1 MGEGASTTIDVKGV
15 VFDMDGTLLNTLPD
29 LTALTNAVLSDL
41 GYPTHTEEAIRGFI
55 GDGVRALMMRAM
67 PDSASDDEKEAALAE
82 WKSRYQEFGRRK
94 TVPYPNIIEMLEG
107 LKSKGVKLGVLS
119 NKFDAAVKDLAGFY
133 FPATFDVAKGE
144 SPTCPRKPDPT
155 GLLASIQEIGLN
167 PSQVAYI
174 GDSAGDMKTAK
185 AAGAMAIGVSWGY
198 QTVDRLVSAGADMVI
213 DDPLAIL
220 DLA

>member
-1 MGEGASTTIDVKGV
+1 MGEGASTTTDVKGV

-174 GDSAGDMKTAK
+174 GDSAGDMKSAK

>member
-1 MGEGASTTIDVKGV
+1 MGEGASTTTDVKGV

-29 LTALTNAVLSDL
+29 LTALTNTVLSDF
-41 GYPTHTEEAIRGFI
+41 GYQTHTEEAIRGFI

-167 PSQVAYI
+167 PSQVAYV
-174 GDSAGDMKTAK
+174 GDSAGDIKTAK
-185 AAGAMAIGVSWGY
+185 AAGVMAIGVSWGY
-198 QTVDRLVSAGADMVI
+198 QSVDRLVSAGADMVI

>member
-1 MGEGASTTIDVKGV
+1 MGEGASTTTDVKGV

>member
-1 MGEGASTTIDVKGV
+1 MGEGASTTTDVKGV

-41 GYPTHTEEAIRGFI
+41 GYPTHTEEAIRGSI

-220 DLA
+220 DLT

>member
-1 MGEGASTTIDVKGV
+1 MGEGTSTTTDVNGV

-220 DLA
+220 DLT

>member
-1 MGEGASTTIDVKGV
+1 MGEGASTTIDVKGA

-82 WKSRYQEFGRRK
+82 WKSRYQEFGRKK

>member
-1 MGEGASTTIDVKGV
+1 MGEGASTTTDVKGV

-29 LTALTNAVLSDL
+29 LTALTNTVLSDF

-107 LKSKGVKLGVLS
+107 LKLKGVKLGVLS

-167 PSQVAYI
+167 PSQVAYV
-174 GDSAGDMKTAK
+174 GDSAGDIKTAK

-198 QTVDRLVSAGADMVI
+198 QSVDRLVSAGADMVI

>member
-1 MGEGASTTIDVKGV
+1 MGEGASTTTDVKGV

-29 LTALTNAVLSDL
+29 LTALTNVVLSDL

>member
-1 MGEGASTTIDVKGV
+1 MGEGTSTTTDVKGV

-29 LTALTNAVLSDL
+29 LTALTNAVLSDF

-67 PDSASDDEKEAALAE
+67 PDSASDNEKEAALVE
-82 WKSRYQEFGRRK
+82 WKSRYPEFGRRK

-133 FPATFDVAKGE
+133 FPAIFDVAKGE
-144 SPTCPRKPDPT
+144 SPTCPKKPDPM

-185 AAGAMAIGVSWGY
+185 AAGTMAIGVSWGY
-198 QTVDRLVSAGADMVI
+198 QTVDRLVSAGADMVV

>member
-1 MGEGASTTIDVKGV
+1 MGEGASTTTDVKGV

-41 GYPTHTEEAIRGFI
+41 GYPTHTEEAIRGFV

>member
-1 MGEGASTTIDVKGV
+1 MGEGASTATDVKGV

-29 LTALTNAVLSDL
+29 LTALTNAVLSDF

-55 GDGVRALMMRAM
+55 GDGVRVLMMRAM
-67 PDSASDDEKEAALAE
+67 PDSATDDEKEAALAE
-82 WKSRYQEFGRRK
+82 WKSRYREFGRRK
-94 TVPYPNIIEMLEG
+94 TVPYPNTIEMLEG

-155 GLLASIQEIGLN
+155 GLFASIQEIGLN
-167 PSQVAYI
+167 PSQVAYV

-185 AAGAMAIGVSWGY
+185 AAGAMAIGVPWGY
-198 QTVDRLVSAGADMVI
+198 QAVDRLVSAGADMVI

>member
-1 MGEGASTTIDVKGV
+1 MGEGASTTADVKGV

-167 PSQVAYI
+167 PSQVAYV
-174 GDSAGDMKTAK
+174 GDSAGDIKTAK

-198 QTVDRLVSAGADMVI
+198 QSVDRLVSAGADMVI

>member
-1 MGEGASTTIDVKGV
+1 MGEGASTTTDVKGV

-185 AAGAMAIGVSWGY
+185 AAGAMVIGVSWGY

>member
-1 MGEGASTTIDVKGV
+1 MGEGASTTTDVKGV

-133 FPATFDVAKGE
+133 LPATFDVAKGE

>member
-1 MGEGASTTIDVKGV
+1 MGEGASTTTDVKGV

-82 WKSRYQEFGRRK
+82 WKSRYPEFGRRK

>member
-1 MGEGASTTIDVKGV
+1 MGEGASTTTDVKGV

-29 LTALTNAVLSDL
+29 LTALTNTVLSDF

>member
-1 MGEGASTTIDVKGV
+1 MGEGASTTTDVKGV

-82 WKSRYQEFGRRK
+82 WKSRYQEFGRKK

>member
-1 MGEGASTTIDVKGV
+1 MGEGASTTTDVKGV

-133 FPATFDVAKGE
+133 FPVTFDVAKGE

>member
-1 MGEGASTTIDVKGV
+1 MGEGASTTTDVKGV

-82 WKSRYQEFGRRK
+82 WKSCYQEFGRRK

-107 LKSKGVKLGVLS
+107 LKPKGVKLGVLS
-119 NKFDAAVKDLAGFY
+119 NKFDSAVKDLAGFY

>member
-1 MGEGASTTIDVKGV
+1 MGEGASTTTDVKGV

-29 LTALTNAVLSDL
+29 LKALTNAVLSDL

>member
-1 MGEGASTTIDVKGV
+1 MGEGASTTTDVKGV

-119 NKFDAAVKDLAGFY
+119 NKFDAAVKDLAAFY

-167 PSQVAYI
+167 PSQVVYI

-185 AAGAMAIGVSWGY
+185 AAGAMPIGVSWGY

>member
-1 MGEGASTTIDVKGV
+1 MGEGTSTTTDVKGV

-220 DLA
+220 DLT

>member
-1 MGEGASTTIDVKGV
+1 MGEGASTTTDVKGV

-144 SPTCPRKPDPT
+144 SPMCPRKPDPT

>member
-1 MGEGASTTIDVKGV
+1 MGEGASTTTDVKGV

-29 LTALTNAVLSDL
+29 LTALSNAVLSDL

-167 PSQVAYI
+167 PFQVAYI

-185 AAGAMAIGVSWGY
+185 AAGATAIGVSWGY

>member
-1 MGEGASTTIDVKGV
+1 MGEGASMTTDVKGV

-119 NKFDAAVKDLAGFY
+119 NKFDAAVKDLAEFY

-155 GLLASIQEIGLN
+155 GLLVSIQEIGLN
-167 PSQVAYI
+167 PSQAAYI

>member
-1 MGEGASTTIDVKGV
+1 MGEGASTTTDVKGV

-107 LKSKGVKLGVLS
+107 
-119 NKFDAAVKDLAGFY
+119 
-133 FPATFDVAKGE
+133 
-144 SPTCPRKPDPT
+144 RK
-155 GLLASIQEIGLN
+155 AWSFVQ
-167 PSQVAYI
+167 
-174 GDSAGDMKTAK
+174 
-185 AAGAMAIGVSWGY
+185 
-198 QTVDRLVSAGADMVI
+198 
-213 DDPLAIL
+213 
-220 DLA
+220 

>member
-1 MGEGASTTIDVKGV
+1 MGEGASTTTDVKGV

-94 TVPYPNIIEMLEG
+94 TVPYPNIIEMLEE

-155 GLLASIQEIGLN
+155 GLIASIQEIGLN

>member
-1 MGEGASTTIDVKGV
+1 MGEGASTTTDVKGV

-29 LTALTNAVLSDL
+29 LTALTNTVLSDF
-41 GYPTHTEEAIRGFI
+41 GYPTYTEEAIRGFI

-67 PDSASDDEKEAALAE
+67 PDSASDDKKEAALAE

-107 LKSKGVKLGVLS
+107 LKLKGVKLGVLS

>member
-1 MGEGASTTIDVKGV
+1 MGEGASTTTDVKGV

-167 PSQVAYI
+167 PSQVTYI

>member
-1 MGEGASTTIDVKGV
+1 MGEGASTTADVKGV

-94 TVPYPNIIEMLEG
+94 TVPYPSIIEMLEG

-198 QTVDRLVSAGADMVI
+198 QTVDRLVSAGADMLI

>member
-1 MGEGASTTIDVKGV
+1 MGEGASTTTDVKGV

-220 DLA
+220 DLT

>member
-1 MGEGASTTIDVKGV
+1 MGEGASTTTDVKGV

-94 TVPYPNIIEMLEG
+94 TVPYPNIIEMLEA

>member
-174 GDSAGDMKTAK
+174 GDLAGDMKTAK
-185 AAGAMAIGVSWGY
+185 AAGAMAIGISWGY

>member
-1 MGEGASTTIDVKGV
+1 MGEGASTTTDVKGV

-29 LTALTNAVLSDL
+29 LTALTNAVLSDF

-107 LKSKGVKLGVLS
+107 LKLKGVKLGVLS

-167 PSQVAYI
+167 PSQVAYV
-174 GDSAGDMKTAK
+174 GDSAGDIKTAK

-198 QTVDRLVSAGADMVI
+198 QSVDRLVSAGADMVI

>member
-1 MGEGASTTIDVKGV
+1 MGEGASTTTDVKGV

-155 GLLASIQEIGLN
+155 GLLASIQKIGLN

-220 DLA
+220 DLT

>member
-1 MGEGASTTIDVKGV
+1 MGEGASTTTDVKGV

-29 LTALTNAVLSDL
+29 LTALTNTVLSDF

-155 GLLASIQEIGLN
+155 GLLVSIQEIGLN
-167 PSQVAYI
+167 PSQVAYV
-174 GDSAGDMKTAK
+174 GDSAGDIKTAK

-198 QTVDRLVSAGADMVI
+198 QSVDRLVSAGADMVI